1 MIYIKQ
7 ELPASNNFSSPFH
20 CFLDLETTGLSKNN
34 DLIICFGLAYIKE
47 ETLYMEQYILEHK
60 SEERDLLEQ
69 LKKILPT
76 LEKIYTYGGK
86 HFEWPFIIEKLN
98 TYGIDS
104 SFLSALQLIDLKQPK
119 ESRGA
124 LETRIGFRRNQAIT
138 GKELAKLSKLHLHE
152 PNKTYETL
160 ILEHNK
166 EELLSLQAIFDFTHF
181 LNHLSP
187 RQLKTYTFLE
197 DSISFTLIPTKPY
210 HLSFSFSKENIE
222 YSFDSSTGV
231 VTLSL
236 KAQYLLLKT
245 YLPHQD
251 YYLVEGE
258 LMHKSIAKLLPT
270 SMRQKATK
278 SNCYLEQ
285 EGFYLP
291 LQLKE
296 FKDLTWV
303 DEHKQ
308 SYISYKPEA
317 LEDYV
322 LPLLKSVLKKITP
335 KS

>member
-34 DLIICFGLAYIKE
+34 DLIICFGVAYIKE
-47 ETLYMEQYILEHK
+47 EILYIEQYVLEHK
-60 SEERDLLEQ
+60 SEEKDLLEQ

-76 LEKIYTYGGK
+76 FQKIYTYGGK
-86 HFEWPFIIEKLN
+86 HFEWPFIIERLKA
-98 TYGIDS
+98 YEIDT
-104 SFLSALQLIDLKQPK
+104 SFLSALHLIDLKQPK
-119 ESRGA
+119 ESRSA
-124 LETRIGFRRNQAIT
+124 IEARIGFKRNQTTT
-138 GKELAKLSKLHLHE
+138 GKELAKLSRLYLHE

-166 EELLSLQAIFDFTHF
+166 EELLSIQAIFNFIHF
-181 LNHLSP
+181 LNNLSP
-187 RQLKTYTFLE
+187 RQLSTYAFLE
-197 DSISFTLIPTKPY
+197 DSVSFTLIPNKSY
-210 HLSFSFSKENIE
+210 HLSFSFSQENIE
-222 YSFDSSTGV
+222 CNFDSLKGI

-236 KAQYLLLKT
+236 KAHYLLLKT
-245 YLPHQD
+245 YLPPQD

-258 LMHKSIAKLLPT
+258 LMHKSLAKLLPA
-270 SMRQKATK
+270 SMRQKANK

-285 EGFYLP
+285 EGLYLP

-303 DEHKQ
+303 NEHKQ
-308 SYISYKPEA
+308 SYISYKPEE
-317 LEDYV
+317 LEEYV
-322 LPLLKSVLKKITP
+322 LPLLKLVLKKITP